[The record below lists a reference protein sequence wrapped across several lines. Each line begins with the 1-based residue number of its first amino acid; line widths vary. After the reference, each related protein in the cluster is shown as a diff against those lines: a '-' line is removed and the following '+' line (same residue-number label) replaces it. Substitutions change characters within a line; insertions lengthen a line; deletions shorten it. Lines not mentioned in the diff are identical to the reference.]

1 MIFSES
7 ILHHLSL
14 FCFKLILLINL
25 FLLFISITSVQAE
38 PKLEIRHTLEKTSVI
53 TGEELRGTVYIKNS
67 GNETLKIRGVSSSCG
82 CTTLRLKQR
91 TVLPEKEVE
100 LRFFID
106 TRGKLGLIEKTITL
120 HTNAADSPHIE
131 TMHFHA
137 LPSGMEGADTQ
148 AIFTP
153 ACSSCHID
161 NGINKKHEDLYQA
174 VCAMCHPTA
183 KFNLRG
189 VVLSDMISKGQK
201 LIAMPAY
208 GGHLSE
214 DQINS
219 LIEYI
224 EGKKND

>member
-1 MIFSES
+1 MLR
-7 ILHHLSL
+7 ILAIALVLSSL
-14 FCFKLILLINL
+14 SSAYSF
-25 FLLFISITSVQAE
+25 AE
-38 PKLEIRHTLEKTSVI
+38 PSLNVEQVIGEKSVPTGKEIKGKLVLKNK
-53 TGEELRGTVYIKNS
+53 GDEL
-67 GNETLKIRGVSSSCG
+67 LKILGVSSTCG
-82 CTTLRLKQR
+82 CTTLKLKERRIQ
-91 TVLPEKEVE
+91 PGDEVD
-100 LRFFID
+100 LNFVVD
-106 TRGKLGLIEKTITL
+106 TRGKLGMVEKTITI
-120 HTNAADSPHIE
+120 HSNDPESPWEEIV
-131 TMHFHA
+131 TFHA

-201 LIAMPAY
+201 LIAMPAF
-208 GGHLSE
+208 GEHLSK

-224 EGKKND
+224 EGEKND

>member
-1 MIFSES
+1 MFRILTIVFFLFSFS
-7 ILHHLSL
+7 SADS
-14 FCFKLILLINL
+14 F
-25 FLLFISITSVQAE
+25 AE
-38 PKLEIRHTLEKTSVI
+38 PLLNVEQVIGEKSVL
-53 TGEELRGTVYIKNS
+53 TGEEIKGKLVLENK
-67 GNETLKIRGVSSSCG
+67 GDELLKIHGVSSTCG
-82 CTTLRLKQR
+82 CTTLKLKERRIQ
-91 TVLPEKEVE
+91 PGDEVD
-100 LRFFID
+100 LNFVVD
-106 TRGKLGLIEKTITL
+106 TRGKLGMVEKTITV
-120 HTNAADSPHIE
+120 HSNDPESPWKEIV
-131 TMHFHA
+131 TFHA

-189 VVLSDMISKGQK
+189 VLLSDMISKGQK
-201 LIAMPAY
+201 LIAMPAF
-208 GGHLSE
+208 GEHLSKY
-214 DQINS
+214 QINS

>member
-1 MIFSES
+1 MFR
-7 ILHHLSL
+7 ILT
-14 FCFKLILLINL
+14 IAL
-25 FLLFISITSVQAE
+25 FLFSLCSADSFAE
-38 PKLEIRHTLEKTSVI
+38 PSLNVEQVIGKKSVL
-53 TGEELRGTVYIKNS
+53 TGEEIKGKLVLKNK
-67 GNETLKIRGVSSSCG
+67 GDELLKIHGVSSTCG
-82 CTTLRLKQR
+82 CTTLKLKERRIQ
-91 TVLPEKEVE
+91 PGDEVD
-100 LRFFID
+100 LNFVVD
-106 TRGKLGLIEKTITL
+106 TRGKLGMVEKTITI
-120 HTNAADSPHIE
+120 HSNDPE
-131 TMHFHA
+131 TPWEEVVSFHA

-201 LIAMPAY
+201 LIAMPAF
-208 GGHLSE
+208 GDHLSK

-219 LIEYI
+219 LIEFI
-224 EGKKND
+224 EGKNND

>member
-1 MIFSES
+1 MLR
-7 ILHHLSL
+7 ILT
-14 FCFKLILLINL
+14 IAL
-25 FLLFISITSVQAE
+25 FLFSINTADSFAE
-38 PKLEIRHTLEKTSVI
+38 PSLNVEQVIEEKSVLTGKEIKGKLLLKNK
-53 TGEELRGTVYIKNS
+53 GDEL
-67 GNETLKIRGVSSSCG
+67 LKILGVSSTCG
-82 CTTLRLKQR
+82 CTTLKLKER
-91 TVLPEKEVE
+91 RIKPGNVVDLDFVV
-100 LRFFID
+100 D
-106 TRGKLGLIEKTITL
+106 TRGKLGMVEKTITV
-120 HTNAADSPHIE
+120 HSNDPHSPWKEIV
-131 TMHFHA
+131 TFHA

-161 NGINKKHEDLYQA
+161 NGINKKHEELYQA

-183 KFNLRG
+183 KFSSRG
-189 VVLSDMISKGQK
+189 ETLTEMIAKGQK

-219 LIEYI
+219 LVEYI

>member
-1 MIFSES
+1 MFRILPIALFLFS
-7 ILHHLSL
+7 LSL
-14 FCFKLILLINL
+14 AYSF
-25 FLLFISITSVQAE
+25 AE
-38 PKLEIRHTLEKTSVI
+38 PSLNVEQVIGKKSVP
-53 TGEELRGTVYIKNS
+53 TGEEIKGKLVLKNK
-67 GNETLKIRGVSSSCG
+67 GDELLKIHGVSSTCG
-82 CTTLRLKQR
+82 CTTLKLKERRIQ
-91 TVLPEKEVE
+91 PGDEVD
-100 LRFFID
+100 LNFVVD
-106 TRGKLGLIEKTITL
+106 TRGKLGMVEKTITI
-120 HTNAADSPHIE
+120 HSNDPESPWKEIV
-131 TMHFHA
+131 TFHA

-189 VVLSDMISKGQK
+189 VVLSGMISKGQK
-201 LIAMPAY
+201 LIAMPAF
-208 GGHLSE
+208 GEHLSK

>member
-1 MIFSES
+1 MLR
-7 ILHHLSL
+7 ILT
-14 FCFKLILLINL
+14 IAL
-25 FLLFISITSVQAE
+25 FLFSLSSADSFAE
-38 PKLEIRHTLEKTSVI
+38 PLLKVEQVIGEKSVPTGKEIKGKLVLKNK
-53 TGEELRGTVYIKNS
+53 GDEL
-67 GNETLKIRGVSSSCG
+67 LKIHGVSSTCG
-82 CTTLRLKQR
+82 CTTLKLKERRIQ
-91 TVLPEKEVE
+91 PGDEVD
-100 LRFFID
+100 LNFVVD
-106 TRGKLGLIEKTITL
+106 TRGKLGMVEKTITI
-120 HTNAADSPHIE
+120 HSNDPE
-131 TMHFHA
+131 TPWEEVVTFHA

-201 LIAMPAY
+201 LIAMPAF
-208 GGHLSE
+208 GDHLSK

-224 EGKKND
+224 EGEKND

>member
-1 MIFSES
+1 MLR
-7 ILHHLSL
+7 ILT
-14 FCFKLILLINL
+14 IAL
-25 FLLFISITSVQAE
+25 FLFSFSSADSFAE
-38 PKLEIRHTLEKTSVI
+38 PLLNVEQVIEEKSVPTGKEIKGKLLLKNK
-53 TGEELRGTVYIKNS
+53 GDEL
-67 GNETLKIRGVSSSCG
+67 LKILGVSSTCG
-82 CTTLRLKQR
+82 CTTLKLKERRIQ
-91 TVLPEKEVE
+91 PGDEVD
-100 LRFFID
+100 LNFVVD
-106 TRGKLGLIEKTITL
+106 TRGKLGMVEKTITV
-120 HTNAADSPHIE
+120 HSNDPESPWKEIV
-131 TMHFHA
+131 TFHA

-189 VVLSDMISKGQK
+189 VVLGDMISKGQK
-201 LIAMPAY
+201 LIAMPAF
-208 GGHLSE
+208 GEHLSK

-224 EGKKND
+224 ERKKND